1 MTEDQKEIICRA
13 QDNPSPLTA
22 WEIDWL
28 DNISDYPDHCTL
40 SHRQEAVLNR
50 IERKLDKDGT

>member
-1 MTEDQKEIICRA
+1 MTKDQKEIMQQA
-13 QDNPSPLTA
+13 QDNPASLTA

-28 DNISDYPDHCTL
+28 YDICDHPDHCTL

-50 IERKLDKDGT
+50 INDKLTGGE